1 LTLSAFLEV
10 NTESCLALSAFFRG
24 NGRVMFDTVGI
35 FRGNSRV
42 MSEVS
47 LSQMMTWHFLETAPN
62 PGKPHLYSC
71 RRAFL
76 ISEP

>member
-1 LTLSAFLEV
+1 MPDTVSVLEVIAELCLTLSV
-10 NTESCLALSAFFRG
+10 FFRG
-24 NGRVMFDTVGI
+24 N
-35 FRGNSRV
+35 NRV

-47 LSQMMTWHFLETAPN
+47 LSRVMTWPFSEMAPN

-71 RRAFL
+71 RHALL